1 MTISEEYEGTSGY
14 ARVRGTPTAA
24 GNYEIRYAPAIGIT
38 STSPVLY
45 ILRHF
50 INVAP
55 RDVATIT
62 INPTSLPSGKTG
74 KAYTSQTIAASGG
87 IAPYTYKSSG
97 TLPPG
102 LTINPSTGVFS
113 GTPTSAGTY
122 TFWLGANDN
131 NGDGGE
137 ATGTNGWRQYTVTIS
152 DPATITVSPANLPS
166 GKVGQYRYDSLSA
179 SGGQW
184 PYDFKSSGT
193 LPPGLTVN
201 GGVFAGTPTAT
212 GTYTFTISAT
222 DANGDVGSQQYTV
235 VIETPTITIN
245 PANPTLPSGKVGRPF
260 SQQISASGGK
270 EPYEYKVWDATKIPP
285 GLTFNAQSRLL
296 SGTPTAA
303 GNYTFW
309 LGATDANGYGGGDR
323 GENGWREYTVT
334 IAAAPTITV
343 GPGYIPDSKV
353 GQSYDVPFEGTGG
366 TKPYTYRVS
375 TGLLPDGLA
384 LDRNTG
390 RLTGVLTRA
399 GEYHFTIEAKDN
411 EGYLGTRA
419 SLIKVAT
426 APTVELNLSAL
437 PGGKVG
443 LDYGSHTLAATGGT
457 APYSYVVTGLPAG
470 VTASG
475 DTISGKPTAAG
486 SFDVTVTA
494 TDAEGYTVT
503 KSQTVVI
510 APAPTVDLDLSVLP
524 GGKVGLDY
532 GSHTLAATGGTAPYS
547 YVVTGL
553 PAGVTASGDTI
564 SGTPTKDGSFAV
576 EVTATDAEGYVVTK
590 SQTVL
595 IARPDIQLDLDN
607 IPSGKVG
614 RDYGSHS
621 LAAIGG
627 IAPYKYSITGLPAG
641 LTLAEDTISGTP
653 SAAGSFHIEV
663 TTTDA
668 SGYSMI
674 KGGTLVIVAA
684 PTIVVAPDT
693 LPSGKVGLEYGSHKF
708 SATGGT
714 APYTYEI
721 SSLPA
726 GLSFDG
732 INTISGTPTESTNYG
747 IWVTVKDAEGYIKYK
762 NYTVF
767 IAPAPTVDLD
777 LSVLP
782 GGKVGLDYGSHT
794 LAATGGTAPYSYVVT
809 GLPAGVTASGDTIS
823 GKPTAAGSFD
833 VTVTAT
839 DAEGYTVTKSQTVVI
854 APAPTVDLDLSAL
867 PGGKVGLDYGS
878 HKLAATGGT
887 APYTYVVSGL
897 PAGLTFDGTDT
908 ISGKPTA
915 AGSFDVHVTAT
926 DAEGYAVAKTQ
937 EIVIADAPVIDVDLS
952 ALPGGK
958 VGLDYGS
965 HKLAATGGTEPYTY
979 VVSGLPDGLTFDG
992 ADTISGTPTAAGSFD
1007 VHVTAT
1013 DAEGYSVAKTQEIVI
1028 ADAPVIDVDLSALPG
1043 GKVGL
1048 DYGSHKL
1055 AATGGTA
1062 PYTYVVTGLP
1072 DGLTFD
1078 GTDTISGK
1086 PTAAG
1091 SFDIHVTATDA
1102 EGYAVAKTQ
1111 EIVIA
1116 DAPVIDV
1123 DLSALP
1129 GGKVGLDYGSH
1140 KLAATGGTEPY
1151 TYDVTGLPDG
1161 LTFDGTDTISGKPT
1175 AAGSFDIHVTATDAE
1190 GSTITQT
1197 QTVVVEAAPTIELV
1211 ALPDAEQGKNY
1222 GPHQLQASGGTG
1234 PYSYVITGLPAGL
1247 TFVGNTLAGT
1257 PTTAG
1262 TFPVSVTVT
1271 DADGYAVTH
1280 VVTFVV
1286 RVPVLPDPSLDPEV
1300 IGLVNAQVQTANRM
1314 AKMQIRNFGQR
1325 LEQLHAEGD
1334 CRQDSLGLSIGLDG
1348 AQLNPKMPQV
1358 CSGREL
1364 SLWTAGEVN
1373 MGKSSSDD
1381 HAKDR
1386 KLDHISIG
1394 VSGGVDYRFS
1404 PSFTGGIGF
1413 GYGKDTTDIGQNG
1426 TKSRATMTSL
1436 AAYGSYHPSNN
1447 FFLDGVIG
1455 YGWLNFESDRF
1466 VTATGGMA
1474 SGERKGQQVFGSVTL
1489 GYDYRNEAWLLSP
1502 YVRADAAH
1510 TKLSGFSETGAGIY
1524 NLTYGDQTADLLSA
1538 TIGLRGEYAIPMSWG
1553 ELKPK
1558 ARLEYS
1564 HDFEGSSKVK
1574 LGYTDI
1580 GGMLPYAI
1588 DKTSTSKD
1596 NLKIEV
1602 GFDAKINGDWTAGL
1616 DYSTQ
1621 IGTGGGKLE
1630 HGLRWK
1636 LSKKF

>member
-1 MTISEEYEGTSGY
+1 MKQVCALKSKGIAAKLVHAILRLRYALGLPILTNIAARDVFSISELIRILWVMLVMICASLSIPVANAQEVTDMGTIQMKVGEAFNERYGCTESNTLCIVNGRGVTNYNLPPGMTISEEYEGTSGY

-475 DTISGKPTAAG
+475 DTISG
-486 SFDVTVTA
+486 
-494 TDAEGYTVT
+494 
-503 KSQTVVI
+503 
-510 APAPTVDLDLSVLP
+510 
-524 GGKVGLDY
+524 
-532 GSHTLAATGGTAPYS
+532 
-547 YVVTGL
+547 
-553 PAGVTASGDTI
+553 
-564 SGTPTKDGSFAV
+564 TPTKDGSFAV

-937 EIVIADAPVIDVDLS
+937 E
-952 ALPGGK
+952 
-958 VGLDYGS
+958 
-965 HKLAATGGTEPYTY
+965 
-979 VVSGLPDGLTFDG
+979 
-992 ADTISGTPTAAGSFD
+992 
-1007 VHVTAT
+1007 
-1013 DAEGYSVAKTQEIVI
+1013 
-1028 ADAPVIDVDLSALPG
+1028 
-1043 GKVGL
+1043 
-1048 DYGSHKL
+1048 
-1055 AATGGTA
+1055 
-1062 PYTYVVTGLP
+1062 
-1072 DGLTFD
+1072 
-1078 GTDTISGK
+1078 
-1086 PTAAG
+1086 
-1091 SFDIHVTATDA
+1091 
-1102 EGYAVAKTQ
+1102 
-1111 EIVIA
+1111 
-1116 DAPVIDV
+1116 
-1123 DLSALP
+1123 
-1129 GGKVGLDYGSH
+1129 
-1140 KLAATGGTEPY
+1140 
-1151 TYDVTGLPDG
+1151 
-1161 LTFDGTDTISGKPT
+1161 
-1175 AAGSFDIHVTATDAE
+1175 
-1190 GSTITQT
+1190 
-1197 QTVVVEAAPTIELV
+1197 
-1211 ALPDAEQGKNY
+1211 
-1222 GPHQLQASGGTG
+1222 
-1234 PYSYVITGLPAGL
+1234 
-1247 TFVGNTLAGT
+1247 
-1257 PTTAG
+1257 
-1262 TFPVSVTVT
+1262 
-1271 DADGYAVTH
+1271 
-1280 VVTFVV
+1280 
-1286 RVPVLPDPSLDPEV
+1286 
-1300 IGLVNAQVQTANRM
+1300 
-1314 AKMQIRNFGQR
+1314 
-1325 LEQLHAEGD
+1325 
-1334 CRQDSLGLSIGLDG
+1334 
-1348 AQLNPKMPQV
+1348 
-1358 CSGREL
+1358 
-1364 SLWTAGEVN
+1364 
-1373 MGKSSSDD
+1373 
-1381 HAKDR
+1381 
-1386 KLDHISIG
+1386 
-1394 VSGGVDYRFS
+1394 
-1404 PSFTGGIGF
+1404 
-1413 GYGKDTTDIGQNG
+1413 
-1426 TKSRATMTSL
+1426 
-1436 AAYGSYHPSNN
+1436 
-1447 FFLDGVIG
+1447 
-1455 YGWLNFESDRF
+1455 
-1466 VTATGGMA
+1466 
-1474 SGERKGQQVFGSVTL
+1474 
-1489 GYDYRNEAWLLSP
+1489 
-1502 YVRADAAH
+1502 
-1510 TKLSGFSETGAGIY
+1510 
-1524 NLTYGDQTADLLSA
+1524 
-1538 TIGLRGEYAIPMSWG
+1538 
-1553 ELKPK
+1553 
-1558 ARLEYS
+1558 
-1564 HDFEGSSKVK
+1564 
-1574 LGYTDI
+1574 
-1580 GGMLPYAI
+1580 
-1588 DKTSTSKD
+1588 
-1596 NLKIEV
+1596 
-1602 GFDAKINGDWTAGL
+1602 
-1616 DYSTQ
+1616 
-1621 IGTGGGKLE
+1621 
-1630 HGLRWK
+1630 
-1636 LSKKF
+1636 